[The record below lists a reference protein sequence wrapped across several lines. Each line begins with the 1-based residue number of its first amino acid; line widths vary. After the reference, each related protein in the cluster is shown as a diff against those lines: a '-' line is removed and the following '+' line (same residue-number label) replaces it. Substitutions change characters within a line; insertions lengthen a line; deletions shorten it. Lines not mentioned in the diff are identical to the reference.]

1 MKIKIG
7 VVVGLVFSFVISAQS
22 QVLKD
27 INTIE
32 EAEMFVILNRDIKAE
47 VKTISFSRNDDSL
60 TYYKNKIAALETLG
74 KAKLLVSKPIVAIK
88 VNYVF
93 FDGTRLTMKEI
104 NEKRAEVLQ
113 MHKKG
118 ISSDDLVRQFTMDTN
133 IKPGGNFGWINEND
147 VDSTF
152 VSEIKKH
159 KKGDI
164 FIINIPEKNWYY
176 VVFKLYDDQKKYLIQ
191 YIEIIE

>member
-1 MKIKIG
+1 MRIS
-7 VVVGLVFSFVISAQS
+7 LLCLSFIFTINLQS
-22 QVLKD
+22 QDLKD
-27 INTIE
+27 IKTVQ

-47 VKTISFSRNDDSL
+47 VKTISFSRNEDSL
-60 TYYKNKIAALETLG
+60 TYYKNKIAALEALG
-74 KAKLLVSKPIVAIK
+74 NGKLLVSKPIVAIK

-118 ISSDDLVRQFTMDTN
+118 VSSDDLVRQFNMDGN
-133 IKPGGNFGWINEND
+133 IKNGGNFGWINEND

-159 KKGDI
+159 KKGEVFRIDV
-164 FIINIPEKNWYY
+164 PERNWYY
-176 VVFKLYDDQKKYLIQ
+176 VVFKLYNDQKKYLIQ
-191 YIEIIE
+191 YIEIKE

>member
-7 VVVGLVFSFVISAQS
+7 IIVGLVFSFVISAQS

-32 EAEMFVILNRDIKAE
+32 EAEIFVALNRDVKAKIIE
-47 VKTISFSRNDDSL
+47 VSFSRNEDSL
-60 TYYKNKIAALETLG
+60 AYYKNKITKLETLG
-74 KAKLLVSKPIVAIK
+74 KAKLLESKPIVAIK
-88 VNYVF
+88 VNYIF

-147 VDSTF
+147 VDITF

-191 YIEIIE
+191 YIEIKE